1 MKIRNVLIIY
11 IVFVAML
18 LFKGLDKKR
27 VYRDLNSE
35 KNPLDMFTVA
45 VLNDELNEISFE
57 WLDERIDNAKYILAV
72 ECLEKTNF
80 TANCATQKVEVKKIF
95 KGKNIKKGEKIDVLT
110 ISCIFMKEEGF
121 ERSAL
126 NKSYINEF
134 KIGKKYLLFLDEK
147 IKNTNIYNTGECL
160 LLPMFAYDDIKNKP
174 CKATIEGELSVY
186 YKDFSDN
193 EFFIET
199 EEGLRKME
207 EYKKKIIS
215 KYPYE

>member
-1 MKIRNVLIIY
+1 MRIRNVLIIY
-11 IVFVAML
+11 VVFVAML

-27 VYRDLNSE
+27 IYRDLNSE
-35 KNPLDMFTVA
+35 KNPLDMFTVG
-45 VLNDELNEISFE
+45 VLNDELNDISIE
-57 WLDERIDNAKYILAV
+57 RLDECVNNSKYIIAV

-80 TANCATQKVEVKKIF
+80 TFNCTTQKVKVKKIF
-95 KGKNIKKGEKIDVLT
+95 KGKDIKSGDKLDILT
-110 ISCIFMKEEGF
+110 STCIFMEDNSE
-121 ERSAL
+121 SAL
-126 NKSYINEF
+126 NKSFVNEF
-134 KIGKKYLLFLDEK
+134 KVGKKYLLFLDEK
-147 IKNTNIYNTGECL
+147 IKNSNIYNTIDCL

-174 CKATIEGELSVY
+174 CKPTIEGELSAY
-186 YKDFSDN
+186 YKDISDN

>member
-1 MKIRNVLIIY
+1 MRIRNVLIIY
-11 IVFVAML
+11 VIFVAML

-35 KNPLDMFTVA
+35 KNPLDMFTVG

-72 ECLEKTNF
+72 ECMEKTKF
-80 TANCATQKVEVKKIF
+80 RASCATQEVEVKKIF

-110 ISCIFMKEEGF
+110 ISCIFMEDEDW
-121 ERSAL
+121 ERSAI
-126 NKSYINEF
+126 NKSYVNEF
-134 KIGKKYLLFLDEK
+134 KVGKKYLLFLDEK

-174 CKATIEGELSVY
+174 CKATIEGELSAY
-186 YKDFSDN
+186 YKDISDN